1 MTIYIA
7 NLYNDLMNLY
17 GENGNL
23 KALRY
28 AFNSQGVKAVI
39 ENISIGSNFNLDKY
53 DLIYIGSGTE
63 NNQELVLKDII
74 KHKKELKEYIENN
87 KFILATGNSIELFG
101 KTIDDKKA
109 LNIFNFISKKIENRI
124 VGDIIVTDENIKD
137 KIIGFQ
143 NRGSIIENNEY
154 KLYDEDNNLGIKY
167 KNFYGSYI
175 LGPLLVRNPELLKN
189 IVSNVLKSK
198 DNNFKFKSFDLK
210 LNKQAYKN
218 YLKTYYGKD

>member
-17 GENGNL
+17 GDNGNL

-28 AFNSQGVKAVI
+28 AFNSQGINAVI
-39 ENISIGSNFNLDKY
+39 ENITIGGSFNLDKY
-53 DLIYIGSGTE
+53 DIIYIGSGTE
-63 NNQELVLKDII
+63 NNEDIVLKDIV
-74 KHKKELKEYIENN
+74 KHKKEIKEYIENN
-87 KFILATGNSIELFG
+87 KFIIATGNSIELFG

-109 LNIFNFISKKIENRI
+109 LNIFKYTSKRVDKRI
-124 VGDIIVTDENIKD
+124 VGDVFTTIDGIND

-154 KLYDEDNNLGIKY
+154 PLHNEDDNLGVKY
-167 KNFYGSYI
+167 KNFYGTYVI
-175 LGPLLVRNPELLKN
+175 GPILVRNPELLKD
-189 IVSNVLKSK
+189 IVSNVIKSK
-198 DNNFKFKSFDLK
+198 EENFKFRSFDLK

-218 YLKTYYGKD
+218 YLETYYNK

>member
-17 GENGNL
+17 GDNGNL

-28 AFNSQGVKAVI
+28 AFNSQGINTVI
-39 ENISIGSNFNLDKY
+39 ENITIGNNFNLEKY
-53 DLIYIGSGTE
+53 DILYIGSGTE
-63 NNQELVLKDII
+63 NNEDIVLKDII
-74 KHKKELKEYIENN
+74 KHKKEIKEYIENN
-87 KFILATGNSIELFG
+87 KFIIATGNSVELFG

-109 LNIFNFISKKIENRI
+109 LNIFNYTSKRLDKRM
-124 VGDIIVTDENIKD
+124 VGDVFTTIDGIKD

-154 KLYDEDNNLGIKY
+154 PLHNEDANLGVKY
-167 KNFYGSYI
+167 KSFYGTYVI
-175 LGPLLVRNPELLKN
+175 GPILVRNPELLKE
-189 IVSNVLKSK
+189 IVSNVIKSK
-198 DNNFKFKSFDLK
+198 DENFKFRSFDLK

-218 YLKTYYGKD
+218 YLETYYGK

>member
-17 GENGNL
+17 GDNGNL

-28 AFNSQGVKAVI
+28 AFNSQGINAVI
-39 ENISIGSNFNLDKY
+39 ENITIGSNFNLDKY
-53 DLIYIGSGTE
+53 DIIYIGSGTE
-63 NNQELVLKDII
+63 NNEDIVLKDIV
-74 KHKKELKEYIENN
+74 KHKSKIKEYIENN
-87 KFILATGNSIELFG
+87 KFLIATGNSIELFG

-109 LNIFNFISKKIENRI
+109 LNIFKYTSKRVDKRI
-124 VGDIIVTDENIKD
+124 VGDIFTTIDGIND

-154 KLYDEDNNLGIKY
+154 PFHKEDENLGVKY
-167 KNFYGSYI
+167 KNFYGTYVI
-175 LGPLLVRNPELLKN
+175 GPILVRNPELLKE
-189 IVSNVLKSK
+189 IVSKVIKSK
-198 DNNFKFKSFDLK
+198 EENFKFRSFDLK

-218 YLKTYYGKD
+218 YLETYYNK